1 MMAVVSKNC
10 VKYKYC
16 ARLIPPIFFIIS
28 PHPFFLFFFFVFD
41 AVLFLF
47 QDALRELDI
56 GIWVRD
62 VGGGE
67 VHQNDLNASLTLMSL
82 SEKRQRMAGYREDG
96 RGGGGATGR
105 GTNNEPS
112 SSIKS

>member
-1 MMAVVSKNC
+1 MPDS
-10 VKYKYC
+10 Y
-16 ARLIPPIFFIIS
+16 
-28 PHPFFLFFFFVFD
+28 HPFFLSSHPILFSFFFFFFVFD

-62 VGGGE
+62 VGGE